1 MPAEILTSCASGT
14 RFELCVLGVA
24 EQERGER
31 LTVGMPARH
40 QSTVRGSADS
50 RSASSVRSPGG
61 RPRARI
67 PAQAENDGGDV
78 AAALDSVSSR

>member
-31 LTVGMPARH
+31 RTVGMPARH
-40 QSTVRGSADS
+40 QSTVRGSANPVPDQQVPS
-50 RSASSVRSPGG
+50 IAWRTAPSANPRSS
-61 RPRARI
+61 
-67 PAQAENDGGDV
+67 
-78 AAALDSVSSR
+78 